1 MVRQAYVRQ
10 VTQKKIPRVAALG
23 IFACVSLWKHI
34 ITFIVTY
41 IIHRCSILVNTI
53 AKYLHQIHTNPPGRI
68 YYNKTIRG
76 DIDMC
81 GICGFI
87 NFKTNLVKNEGEN
100 KAIAYKMAEKLR
112 HRGPDSWGEWAGEHA
127 VFAHSRLAVI
137 DVENGLQPMKR
148 TVEGHEFVIT
158 YNGELY
164 NTADLRRDLEGYGYD
179 FTTNSDTEVLLYAYI
194 HYGEKCAQMLNG
206 IYAFAIWDSMRQRV
220 FACRDRFG
228 VKPFFY
234 TYKNDA
240 LIFAS
245 ELKSLFEYPGVEPAL
260 DKTGLCELF
269 ALSPARTQGVG
280 VFKDVL
286 ELRPARY
293 MIIDRH
299 GAKIQ
304 SYWSLKSAEH
314 TDSYEETIEKV
325 RHLVSDTVKRQ
336 LISDVPVATF
346 LSGGLDSSV
355 ITAIGAIE
363 KAKAGERLSTYSFD
377 YEDNS
382 KYFKASH
389 FQPDSDTQWV
399 PRMVDEFRTNHTYLV
414 CPNSALTELLEEAL
428 LAKDLPGMADVDAS
442 LLYFCREVKKNH
454 TVVLSGECSDEI
466 FGGYP
471 WFREKKAFETPA
483 FPWCYDLSLRNN
495 ILLPSVR
502 ETLDLDGYSSMR
514 YEESIAEV
522 PVFDG
527 DSAEEKRRR
536 EISYLNINWFMTN
549 LLDRKDRMSMAS
561 GLEVRVPFCD
571 HRLVEYVWNIPWD
584 MKNRDNISKNVLR
597 EAAKGIL
604 PEDVR
609 VRRKS
614 PYPKTHNPHYEE
626 SVKTLLDGVISDPN
640 APILS
645 LCDKEKL
652 SALLNGSSDYGKPFF
667 GQLMAGPQ
675 FIGYI
680 LQMNYLL
687 RDYHVRII

>member
-1 MVRQAYVRQ
+1 
-10 VTQKKIPRVAALG
+10 
-23 IFACVSLWKHI
+23 
-34 ITFIVTY
+34 
-41 IIHRCSILVNTI
+41 
-53 AKYLHQIHTNPPGRI
+53 
-68 YYNKTIRG
+68 
-76 DIDMC
+76 MC

-87 NFKTNLVKNEGEN
+87 NFKTNLVKDEAKN
-100 KAIAYKMAEKLR
+100 KAIAHDMAESIR
-112 HRGPDSWGEWAGEHA
+112 HRGPDSWGEWVGEHI

-148 TVEGHEFVIT
+148 TVAGHEFVIT

-164 NTADLRRDLEGYGYD
+164 NTADLRNELISYGYE
-179 FTTNSDTEVLLYAYI
+179 FTTTSDTEVLLYAYI
-194 HYGEKCAQMLNG
+194 HYGEQCAQMLNG
-206 IYAFAIWDSMRQRV
+206 IYAFAVWDSMRQRV

-234 TYKNDA
+234 TVKDDVMV
-240 LIFAS
+240 FAS
-245 ELKSLFEYPGVEPAL
+245 ELKALFRYPGIEPEL
-260 DKTGLCELF
+260 NKTGLCELF

-280 VFKDVL
+280 VFNGVQ

-293 MIIDRH
+293 MIIER
-299 GAKIQ
+299 GGMRIKK
-304 SYWSLKSAEH
+304 YWSLKSHEH
-314 TDSYEETIEKV
+314 TDNYEDTIDNV
-325 RHLVSDTVKRQ
+325 RSLVYDTVKRQ
-336 LISDVPVATF
+336 LISDVPIATF
-346 LSGGLDSSV
+346 LSGGLDSSI
-355 ITAIGAIE
+355 ITAIGAME
-363 KAKAGERLSTYSFD
+363 KAKKGERLSTYSFD
-377 YEDNS
+377 YEGNN
-382 KYFKASH
+382 KYFKASR
-389 FQPDSDTQWV
+389 FQPDSDSQWV
-399 PRMVDEFRTNHTYLV
+399 PRMVEEFNTNHTYLV
-414 CPNSALTELLEEAL
+414 CPNNALTGLLEEAL
-428 LAKDLPGMADVDAS
+428 KAKDLPGMADVDAS

-483 FPWCYDLSLRNN
+483 FPWCYDLSMRNN

-502 ETLDLDGYSSMR
+502 ETLDLDGYSRMR
-514 YEESIAEV
+514 YDESIAEV
-522 PVFDG
+522 PVFEG

-571 HRLVEYVWNIPWD
+571 HRLVEYVWNIPWE
-584 MKNRDNISKNVLR
+584 MKNKDNVSKNVLR

-609 VRRKS
+609 LRKKS

-626 SVKTLLDGVISDPN
+626 AAKELLDSVISDPN

-645 LCDKEKL
+645 LCDREKL
-652 SALLNGSSDYGKPFF
+652 QSLLNGSSDYGKPFF

-687 RDYHVRII
+687 KDYKVRII

>member
-1 MVRQAYVRQ
+1 
-10 VTQKKIPRVAALG
+10 
-23 IFACVSLWKHI
+23 
-34 ITFIVTY
+34 
-41 IIHRCSILVNTI
+41 
-53 AKYLHQIHTNPPGRI
+53 
-68 YYNKTIRG
+68 
-76 DIDMC
+76 MC

-87 NFKTNLVKNEGEN
+87 NFKTNLVKNENEN
-100 KAIAYKMAEKLR
+100 RQTAHRMAQKIR
-112 HRGPDSWGEWAGEHA
+112 HRGPDTWGEWVGEHA

-137 DVENGLQPMKR
+137 DVERGLQPMKR

-164 NTADLRRDLEGYGYD
+164 NTAELRSNLISYGYE
-179 FTTNSDTEVLLYAYI
+179 FTTTSDTEVLLYAYI
-194 HYGEKCAQMLNG
+194 HYGEKCAEMLNG
-206 IYAFAIWDSMRQRV
+206 IYSFVIWDTMRQRV

-234 TYKNDA
+234 TQKGDT
-240 LIFAS
+240 IVFAS
-245 ELKSLFEYPGVEPAL
+245 ELKSLFEYPEIKPVL

-280 VFKDVL
+280 VFKDIQ

-293 MIIDRH
+293 MIINRD
-299 GAKIQ
+299 KTVIKQ
-304 SYWSLKSAEH
+304 YWSLKSGEH
-314 TDSYEETIEKV
+314 KDSYQDTIDRV
-325 RHLVSDTVKRQ
+325 RSLVCDTVRRQ

-355 ITAIGAIE
+355 ITAIGARE
-363 KAKAGERLSTYSFD
+363 MAAAGKRLSTYSFD
-377 YEDNS
+377 YEDNA

-399 PRMVDEFRTNHTYLV
+399 PRMVEEFNTNHTYLV

-471 WFREKKAFETPA
+471 WFREKKAFETHA

-502 ETLDLDGYSSMR
+502 ETLDLDGYSRMR
-514 YEESIAEV
+514 YDESIAEV
-522 PVFDG
+522 PVFEG
-527 DSAEEKRRR
+527 DNAEEKRRR

-571 HRLVEYVWNIPWD
+571 HNLVEYVWNIPWE
-584 MKNRDNISKNVLR
+584 MKNKDNVSKNVLR

-609 VRRKS
+609 LRRKS
-614 PYPKTHNPHYEE
+614 PYPKTHNPHYETA
-626 SVKTLLDGVISDPN
+626 VKELLDGIISDPN
-640 APILS
+640 APILT

-652 SALLNGSSDYGKPFF
+652 SALLGGSSDYGKPFF

-680 LQMNYLL
+680 VQMNYLL
-687 RDYHVRII
+687 KDYNVRIV

>member
-1 MVRQAYVRQ
+1 
-10 VTQKKIPRVAALG
+10 
-23 IFACVSLWKHI
+23 
-34 ITFIVTY
+34 
-41 IIHRCSILVNTI
+41 
-53 AKYLHQIHTNPPGRI
+53 
-68 YYNKTIRG
+68 
-76 DIDMC
+76 MC

-514 YEESIAEV
+514 YKESIAEV
-522 PVFDG
+522 PVFDD